1 MLRLGQSLSPLPPAP
16 ITPLEISFFV
26 WVGFCREGRARKV
39 LGKSALDFWQGHAS
53 APPHRPLRIPLSP
66 SRLAPHR
73 LMNQPGTFLTIS
85 GGVVPA

>member
-39 LGKSALDFWQGHAS
+39 LG
-53 APPHRPLRIPLSP
+53 
-66 SRLAPHR
+66 
-73 LMNQPGTFLTIS
+73 PGNGLVNS
-85 GGVVPA
+85 KHCSVKWE